1 MAFNHFENNSNHQP
15 LSEINIIPL
24 VDVMLVLLIL
34 FIITAPLFTHHA
46 IKIDVPQASTQEIP
60 EEPNKIVLA
69 IDEKGGLF
77 WNDEAIDDKE
87 LIKRFRKAAQKKPLP
102 ELHLRAD
109 KKTQYQRLAE
119 IMSAAQNAGMT
130 RLGFITQPDNN

>member
-1 MAFNHFENNSNHQP
+1 MAFSDFENSSNHQP

-24 VDVMLVLLIL
+24 VDVILVLLIL

-77 WNDEAIDDKE
+77 WNDEGIDDKE
-87 LIKRFRKAAQKKPLP
+87 LLKRFRKAAQKKPLP

-119 IMSAAQNAGMT
+119 IMSTAQNAGMT
-130 RLGFITQPDNN
+130 RLGFIMQPAP

>member
-1 MAFNHFENNSNHQP
+1 MAFSDFENSSNHQP

-119 IMSAAQNAGMT
+119 IMSTAQNAGMT
-130 RLGFITQPDNN
+130 RLGFIMQPAP

>member
-1 MAFNHFENNSNHQP
+1 MAFSDFENSSNHQP

-24 VDVMLVLLIL
+24 VDVILVLLIL

-77 WNDEAIDDKE
+77 WNDEGIDDKE
-87 LIKRFRKAAQKKPLP
+87 LLERFRKAAQKKPLP

-119 IMSAAQNAGMT
+119 IMSTAQNAGMT
-130 RLGFITQPDNN
+130 RLGFIMQPAP